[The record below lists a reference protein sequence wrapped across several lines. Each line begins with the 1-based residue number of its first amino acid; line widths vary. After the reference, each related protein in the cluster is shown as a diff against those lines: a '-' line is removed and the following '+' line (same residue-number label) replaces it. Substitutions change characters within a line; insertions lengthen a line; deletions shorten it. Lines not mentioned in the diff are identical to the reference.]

1 MEINKIIGLVLTHSG
16 AFVLGFAFG
25 HFCGWLS
32 EFKRNEEE
40 AENE

>member
-1 MEINKIIGLVLTHSG
+1 MEINVITGLILTHLS
-16 AFVLGFAFG
+16 AAVLGFAFG
-25 HFCGWLS
+25 HYRGWLS